1 MDRTIYDNPL
11 NRTAI
16 GGAVRLLKRMAVDA
30 VDPDLAKLIKQVEDH
45 ISKKD
50 DDHVAEARPF
60 GRRVRAH
67 R

>member
-1 MDRTIYDNPL
+1 MDRTVYDNPL